1 MVLGPVNGA
10 NNCKYTNHIMTQ
22 LQKEGYRVVFKHYKN
37 FKLKHN
43 ENNEIEPQPV
53 ASTNSRNTL
62 LLTLLQS
69 TILTR

>member
-1 MVLGPVNGA
+1 MNGA
-10 NNCKYTNHIMTQ
+10 NNCKYTNHIMSQ

-53 ASTNSRNTL
+53 AITDSRNTL
-62 LLTLLQS
+62 LLTLPRS
-69 TILTR
+69 KILTRL